1 MAYSFDRGWN
11 AAANDH
17 QRTRHVPLCGIV
29 AMRTDRA
36 RRRSGSTCQPVAATA
51 YSGGKIGCHDVRRE
65 MTIKPDTPDAIKS
78 GAVVPTDGPV
88 SEALSGDRLVASL
101 YAELRVIARREHFRA
116 GAPQTLQATALISE
130 AYIKL
135 QKRDDWSSKAHF
147 LGCAATAIRHIL
159 IDAAR
164 ARLASKRNAET
175 ESYTRSLDS
184 LAAAVPHDDQLVSL
198 GDALKQLS
206 AMDANLAQVVD
217 CRFFA
222 GLDERET
229 AEVLGVSD
237 RTVRRWWV
245 QARAWI
251 YREMAEA

>member
-1 MAYSFDRGWN
+1 MGKPDMGSEKN
-11 AAANDH
+11 I
-17 QRTRHVPLCGIV
+17 PGI
-29 AMRTDRA
+29 TDEL
-36 RRRSGSTCQPVAATA
+36 VAA
-51 YSGGKIGCHDVRRE
+51 
-65 MTIKPDTPDAIKS
+65 
-78 GAVVPTDGPV
+78 
-88 SEALSGDRLVASL
+88 L
-101 YAELRVIARREHFRA
+101 YDELHHIARREHYRA
-116 GAPQTLQATALISE
+116 GGPQTLQATALIGE

-135 QKRDDWSSKAHF
+135 QQRDGWQSKSHF

-164 ARLASKRNAET
+164 ARLAAKRGANDM
-175 ESYTRSLDS
+175 SYTQSIDS
-184 LAAAVPHDDQLVSL
+184 LAAIPQDQDLVRL
-198 GDALKQLS
+198 GMALQDL
-206 AMDANLAQVVD
+206 ADMDANLAQVVE

-251 YREMAEA
+251 HGELTTG

>member
-1 MAYSFDRGWN
+1 
-11 AAANDH
+11 
-17 QRTRHVPLCGIV
+17 
-29 AMRTDRA
+29 
-36 RRRSGSTCQPVAATA
+36 
-51 YSGGKIGCHDVRRE
+51 
-65 MTIKPDTPDAIKS
+65 MTIKPDRPDENKS
-78 GAVVPTDGPV
+78 GADEALPTD
-88 SEALSGDRLVASL
+88 ALIASL
-101 YAELRVIARREHFRA
+101 YDELRVIARREHFRA

-135 QKRDDWSSKAHF
+135 QKREGWESKSHF

-164 ARLASKRNAET
+164 ARLTSKRSAQT

-184 LAAAVPHDDQLVSL
+184 MAAAVPQDDQLVSL

-222 GLDERET
+222 GLDEQET
-229 AEVLGVSD
+229 AQVLGVSD

-251 YREMAEA
+251 HREMELA